1 MGCRVHTTWPL
12 TLGPSDRSPGLVR
25 LTPLAA
31 PVSLQFLEN
40 AKSALTSEPSSRML
54 LLPGMTSPV
63 SAHLP
68 SSLRPRVGC
77 HLSREPFPDPQLPPR
92 FLRGPLAHCHPHAWI
107 CLFAQQRGS
116 GPGQQGPPSTGGHV
130 PGPLICCG
138 GTMYT
143 QARAAPISTQTTKTR
158 KPFPTVLFSPYP
170 VCPSLP
176 GHPSGK
182 PPPRSLSLLSPHP
195 AS

>member
-1 MGCRVHTTWPL
+1 MPSPL
-12 TLGPSDRSPGLVR
+12 
-25 LTPLAA
+25 
-31 PVSLQFLEN
+31 
-40 AKSALTSEPSSRML
+40 LTSEPSSRML

-68 SSLRPRVGC
+68 SSLRPLVGC

-107 CLFAQQRGS
+107 CLFAQHRGS
-116 GPGQQGPPSTGGHV
+116 GPGQQGPPSTGGHG

-143 QARAAPISTQTTKTR
+143 QARAAPISTQR
-158 KPFPTVLFSPYP
+158 RHES
-170 VCPSLP
+170 
-176 GHPSGK
+176 
-182 PPPRSLSLLSPHP
+182 RSLQSCSAPIPSAPRFPDTLWKAPATLSVP
-195 AS
+195 AFSTPGQLN